1 MKQKT
6 LSDIIGALSDEPKPI
21 GDRLEALGLE
31 REDFSK
37 KFSKELMATNVYGS
51 SFLKFL
57 EDNKQVLASGDQIP
71 AQPLPENY
79 QNPSAEETSP
89 VKTRLSELGISGK
102 DASSVLP
109 KDVLDLS
116 VTGSEFQDLIV
127 ANQDKFLGH
136 LEKLALKGGKNA

>member
-79 QNPSAEETSP
+79 QNPFAEETSP
-89 VKTRLSELGISGK
+89 VKTRISELGISGNYV
-102 DASSVLP
+102 SSVVPTDAL
-109 KDVLDLS
+109 DVS
-116 VTGSEFQDLIV
+116 GTGSEFQNLIEPT
-127 ANQDKFLGH
+127 QI
-136 LEKLALKGGKNA
+136 